1 MKIHINHLSI
11 KNTLIATAILLASTP
26 STQVYADASGQ
37 KKTAPLKPD
46 VPYVFVVHNG
56 RSIRIERDVFDS
68 LKARINIRGVL
79 LQQSDSCP
87 PFCLQPMQLDIPVET
102 VGEHEIID
110 FMLHKLRDDSGVL
123 VDVRSRQ
130 EYETAT
136 IPGSVN
142 FFIQDIQKGSGDEK
156 FDAMLKSFGAKKRE
170 NVSGFT
176 RFLETIGLKDNS
188 KVTDTWDFSEAKELV
203 VWTNSSINKISV
215 DSIKLLHEA
224 GYPASKLKWYR
235 GGLASWQ
242 YWGFNTYSKPKR

>member
-1 MKIHINHLSI
+1 M
-11 KNTLIATAILLASTP
+11 AAAILLALTP
-26 STQVYADASGQ
+26 MTQAHADASGQ
-37 KKTAPLKPD
+37 KKTAPLKPG

-56 RSIRIERDVFDS
+56 RSIRVERDVFDS

-87 PFCLQPMQLDIPVET
+87 PFCLQPMQFDIPVET
-102 VGEHEIID
+102 VGEREIID
-110 FMLHKLRDDSGVL
+110 FMLHQLRDNSGVL

-130 EYETAT
+130 EYDTAT

-142 FFIQDIQKGSGDEK
+142 FFIQDIQKGSGDVK
-156 FDAMLKSFGAKKRE
+156 FDAMLESFGAKKRE
-170 NVSGFT
+170 NVDSFT
-176 RFLETIGLKDNS
+176 HFMETIGLKDGNM
-188 KVTDTWDFSEAKELV
+188 VTDTWDFSEAKELI

-215 DSIKLLHEA
+215 DSIKLLYEA

>member
-1 MKIHINHLSI
+1 MKKHIKYFSLRGS
-11 KNTLIATAILLASTP
+11 LIAAVILLSLSPVTI
-26 STQVYADASGQ
+26 VHADASGQ

-102 VGEHEIID
+102 VGEREIID
-110 FMLHKLRDDSGVL
+110 FMLDELRNDSGAL

-130 EYETAT
+130 EYDTAT

-142 FFIQDIQKGSGDEK
+142 FFIQDIQKGSGNAK
-156 FDAMLKSFGAKKRE
+156 FDAMLESFGAKKRGDID
-170 NVSGFT
+170 GFT
-176 RFLETIGLKDNS
+176 RFMETIGLKDDS
-188 KVTDTWDFSEAKELV
+188 MVTDIWDFSDAKELI

-215 DSIKLLHEA
+215 DSIRLLLEA
-224 GYPASKLKWYR
+224 GYPAAKLKWYR